1 MTEVG
6 RAGRRWCGEFCCRF
20 RPVGIDGPHAAIAHC
35 TATPGQVWAVI
46 ADGWTYSQWVAVAAD
61 NQ

>member
-1 MTEVG
+1 VVNF
-6 RAGRRWCGEFCCRF
+6 AARF